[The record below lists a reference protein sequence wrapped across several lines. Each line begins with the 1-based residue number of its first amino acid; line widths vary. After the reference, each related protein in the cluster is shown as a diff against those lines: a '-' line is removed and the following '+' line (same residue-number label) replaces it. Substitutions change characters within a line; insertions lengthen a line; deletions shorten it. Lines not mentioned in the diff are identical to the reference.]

1 MTQQDKEQLK
11 LEIDHIFESGANE
24 IRIFEMVVSFIES
37 RNGVNKNFVLAD
49 VVGMQAYGIET
60 LKNKYM
66 LELLEEQLQDY
77 LEQKKA
83 IEAECIQLMKEGKE
97 WKELAKKGAGLK
109 MMIEATLL
117 EIKRWS

>member
-24 IRIFEMVVSFIES
+24 IRIFEMVVNFIDS

>member
-1 MTQQDKEQLK
+1 
-11 LEIDHIFESGANE
+11 
-24 IRIFEMVVSFIES
+24 
-37 RNGVNKNFVLAD
+37 
-49 VVGMQAYGIET
+49 
-60 LKNKYM
+60 M
-66 LELLEEQLQDY
+66 LELLKEQLQDY

-97 WKELAKKGAGLK
+97 WKEWKELAKKGAGLK

>member
-24 IRIFEMVVSFIES
+24 IRIFEMVVNFIDS

-97 WKELAKKGAGLK
+97 WKKLAKKGAGLK

-117 EIKRWS
+117 EIKRLS